1 LAFFLLLGPASLSAR
16 SWRISDFHST
26 IAVSPDGSLA
36 VSERITFEF
45 EGEWHGIER
54 TIPIEY
60 PGPRGTNYTLFLR
73 VTRVADENGNNLRYE
88 SHTSNGYR
96 LLKIYIPNAVDATRT
111 VRIDYFVR
119 NAIRFFDNYDELYW
133 NVTGNDWPV
142 PIDSA
147 SAFVRFPDNAAGSLR
162 AQAFTGT
169 YGSTQQQATAKVA
182 GAEVSFETTT
192 ALPMRGGL
200 TIDIYIP
207 KGILSEPSALTR
219 FGWFIAGN
227 PVIFLPFWTLAVMFV
242 LWWYKGRDPDPG
254 QSIAPMYEP
263 PAGITPAEAG
273 TLIDD
278 TIHPR
283 DITSTLVDLAVRGF
297 IKIEEVNEPG
307 LVFHHKDY
315 VLHLVMPRR
324 NWTGL
329 APHEQVMLENIFVGE
344 TDSTRLSSLK
354 NHFYTA
360 LPIVREDIMSAL
372 RRKGMYLLD
381 PESANV
387 YSFMAIILIVAPF
400 AAAQF
405 FGAADFFSSIGLVI
419 VSLLISALVWWL
431 FARQMTAKTL
441 NGARTRIQVLGFQE
455 FIRRVEADR
464 LKRMPPDTF
473 EKYLPFAM
481 ALGIEHIWAQK
492 FAGLIRN
499 PPSWYVSPT
508 PYPVGGFNPI
518 FFTNSMH
525 IMSNDMHQVFVSAP
539 RASST
544 GSGWSGGGGFGGG
557 GGFSGG
563 GFGGGGGGA
572 F

>member
-182 GAEVSFETTT
+182 GTEVSFETTT

-207 KGILSEPSALTR
+207 KGILS
-219 FGWFIAGN
+219 
-227 PVIFLPFWTLAVMFV
+227 
-242 LWWYKGRDPDPG
+242 
-254 QSIAPMYEP
+254 
-263 PAGITPAEAG
+263 
-273 TLIDD
+273 
-278 TIHPR
+278 
-283 DITSTLVDLAVRGF
+283 
-297 IKIEEVNEPG
+297 
-307 LVFHHKDY
+307 
-315 VLHLVMPRR
+315 
-324 NWTGL
+324 
-329 APHEQVMLENIFVGE
+329 
-344 TDSTRLSSLK
+344 
-354 NHFYTA
+354 
-360 LPIVREDIMSAL
+360 
-372 RRKGMYLLD
+372 
-381 PESANV
+381 
-387 YSFMAIILIVAPF
+387 
-400 AAAQF
+400 
-405 FGAADFFSSIGLVI
+405 
-419 VSLLISALVWWL
+419 
-431 FARQMTAKTL
+431 
-441 NGARTRIQVLGFQE
+441 
-455 FIRRVEADR
+455 
-464 LKRMPPDTF
+464 
-473 EKYLPFAM
+473 
-481 ALGIEHIWAQK
+481 
-492 FAGLIRN
+492 
-499 PPSWYVSPT
+499 
-508 PYPVGGFNPI
+508 
-518 FFTNSMH
+518 
-525 IMSNDMHQVFVSAP
+525 
-539 RASST
+539 
-544 GSGWSGGGGFGGG
+544 
-557 GGFSGG
+557 
-563 GFGGGGGGA
+563 
-572 F
+572 